1 MDGTRRR
8 GVRFDFRWQSS
19 ESPLAT
25 ISVNGES
32 EESKCQIETLID
44 LNSPDR
50 GTGPLPATP
59 PQTQPETKLGN
70 VYKTGAPH
78 LNTCGDLK

>member
-32 EESKCQIETLID
+32 EESKCQIETLISLTQSEGRAASGD
-44 LNSPDR
+44 TPTN
-50 GTGPLPATP
+50 ATRN
-59 PQTQPETKLGN
+59 QTRQRI
-70 VYKTGAPH
+70 
-78 LNTCGDLK
+78 

>member
-32 EESKCQIETLID
+32 EESKCQIETLIG
-44 LNSPDR
+44 LTSPAPWD
-50 GTGPLPATP
+50 GPASSDTPTNATRN
-59 PQTQPETKLGN
+59 QTRQRI
-70 VYKTGAPH
+70 
-78 LNTCGDLK
+78 